1 MPLEP
6 LFIPDCGQKCPL
18 TKMFEVYEDIIP
30 TEDFDI
36 ECRLQ
41 QSLDSNRIYRSV
53 NSGQS

>member
-18 TKMFEVYEDIIP
+18 TKMFDVYEDIIP

-41 QSLDSNRIYRSV
+41 HIPDNNRIYRSV
-53 NSGQS
+53 KSAQS